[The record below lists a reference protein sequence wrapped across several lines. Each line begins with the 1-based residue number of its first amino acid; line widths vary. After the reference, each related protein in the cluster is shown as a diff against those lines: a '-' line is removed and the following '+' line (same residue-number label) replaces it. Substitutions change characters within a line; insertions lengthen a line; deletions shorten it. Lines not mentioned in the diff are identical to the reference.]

1 MTDTDVSDVI
11 RDVVEVE
18 RAGGIAVLRFS
29 RPDNLNAISM
39 ALARG
44 VAATLIELDCDD
56 TVRGIVLTGAGDR
69 AFCAGVDLH
78 EARGMKVADIETWF
92 GTACNVYKQI
102 LLTDKPVIAALN
114 GIAAGGGFQIALVS
128 DQRVAHQGAR
138 MGQPE
143 INAAIPSIMGSYWMS
158 LHLGWSKNQELS
170 MTGRLMEAEEAH
182 GLGLINHLVAK
193 DQVVAKACEVAE
205 NLAAKPAVAWARTKA
220 RFREIA
226 LAGFEEAF
234 RAGVLGQQEA
244 YAKGEA
250 QAVIEAFLASR
261 GGGKT

>member
-1 MTDTDVSDVI
+1 MP
-11 RDVVEVE
+11 DVVVVE
-18 RAGGIAVLRFS
+18 RAGDIAILRFN
-29 RPDNLNAISM
+29 RPDNLNALSL

-44 VAATLIELDCDD
+44 IAATLIELDADD
-56 TVRGIVLTGAGDR
+56 TVKGIVLTGAGER

-78 EARGMKVADIETWF
+78 EARGMQVADIESWF
-92 GTACNVYKQI
+92 GTACNVYRQI
-102 LLTDKPVIAALN
+102 LLTDKPVIAAIN

-128 DQRVAHQGAR
+128 DLRVSHPGAR

-170 MTGRLMEAEEAH
+170 MTGRLMEGREAH
-182 GLGLINHLVAK
+182 DLGLINYMV
-193 DQVVAKACEVAE
+193 DQEQVTAKACEVAE
-205 NLAAKPAVAWARTKA
+205 TLAAKPAVAWARTKA

-226 LAGFEEAF
+226 LAGFDEAF
-234 RAGVLGQQEA
+234 RAGVLGQQES

-261 GGGKT
+261 GGGKA

>member
-1 MTDTDVSDVI
+1 MTDVVI
-11 RDVVEVE
+11 VE
-18 RAGGIAVLRFS
+18 RAGGIAILRLN
-29 RPDNLNAISM
+29 RPDRLNALSM
-39 ALARG
+39 ALAKAI
-44 VAATLIELDCDD
+44 AATLIELDNDD

-78 EARGMKVADIETWF
+78 EAREMQVADIESWF
-92 GTACNVYKQI
+92 GTACNVYRQI

-114 GIAAGGGFQIALVS
+114 GIAAGGGFQMALVS
-128 DQRVAHQGAR
+128 DQRIAHPGAR

-170 MTGRLMEAEEAH
+170 MSGRLMEAEEAH
-182 GLGLINHLVAK
+182 GLGLINHMVAA
-193 DQVVAKACEVAE
+193 DQVIAKACEVAE
-205 NLAAKPAVAWARTKA
+205 TLAAKPSVAWARTKA

-226 LAGFEEAF
+226 LSGFDEAF

-244 YAKGEA
+244 YAKGEP
-250 QAVIEAFLASR
+250 QAVIDAFMASR
-261 GGGKT
+261 GGGATS

>member
-1 MTDTDVSDVI
+1 MP
-11 RDVVEVE
+11 DVVVVE
-18 RAGGIAVLRFS
+18 RAGDIAILRFN
-29 RPDNLNAISM
+29 RPDNLNALSL

-44 VAATLIELDCDD
+44 IAATLIELDADD
-56 TVRGIVLTGAGDR
+56 TVKGIVLTGAGER

-78 EARGMKVADIETWF
+78 EARGMQVADIESWF
-92 GTACNVYKQI
+92 GTACNVYRQI
-102 LLTDKPVIAALN
+102 LLTDKPVIAAIN

-128 DQRVAHQGAR
+128 DLRVSHPGAR

-170 MTGRLMEAEEAH
+170 MTGRLMEGREAH
-182 GLGLINHLVAK
+182 DLGLINYMV
-193 DQVVAKACEVAE
+193 DQEQVTAKACEVAE
-205 NLAAKPAVAWARTKA
+205 TLAAKPAVAWARTKA
-220 RFREIA
+220 RFREIT
-226 LAGFEEAF
+226 LAGFDEAF

-261 GGGKT
+261 GGGRKV

>member
-1 MTDTDVSDVI
+1 MS
-11 RDVVEVE
+11 DVVEVE
-18 RAGGIAVLRFS
+18 RMGAIAVLRLN
-29 RPDNLNAISM
+29 RPDNLNAISL

-44 VAATLIELDCDD
+44 VAASLIELDNDD
-56 TVRGIVLTGAGDR
+56 TVKGIVLSGAGER

-78 EARGMKVADIETWF
+78 EARGMQVADIEEWF
-92 GTACNVYKQI
+92 GTACNVYRQI

-128 DQRVAHQGAR
+128 DQRVAHAGVR

-170 MTGRLMEAEEAH
+170 MTGRLMEAGEAH
-182 GLGLINHLVAK
+182 GLGLINHLVEAAE
-193 DQVVAKACEVAE
+193 VVPKACEVAE
-205 NLAAKPAVAWARTKA
+205 TLAAKPAVAWARTKA

-226 LAGFEEAF
+226 LSGFDEAF
-234 RAGVLGQQEA
+234 RAGVLGQQES

-250 QAVIEAFLASR
+250 QAVIEGFLAGR
-261 GGGKT
+261 GGAKS